1 VDEARLRFGGN
12 EGMAEM
18 LVQLRRSMMTGGR
31 VGFVALTSLLLSS
44 AFDPSFAVSS
54 ATQRSCKSDYKK
66 LCPSYKL
73 GSSELRYCMESQ
85 ARSISGTCIR
95 AAVDNGDLSRS
106 KARSLGH
113 Y

>member
-1 VDEARLRFGGN
+1 MIACTSTS
-12 EGMAEM
+12 A
-18 LVQLRRSMMTGGR
+18 GR
-31 VGFVALTSLLLSS
+31 VSFAALATLLMSGALN
-44 AFDPSFAVSS
+44 PTYAVSS

-66 LCPSYKL
+66 LCPSYKV